1 MKFLINKIYIISL
14 LLIIFLI
21 EPTAFAKDKK
31 IQYSSKNISNYFSGI
46 VSVSKN
52 YNNRAFKHLKKVQ
65 LLKNKHSQ
73 FNIEFIRTLVLI
85 EKFDEA
91 FAFSKNVWTEE
102 ELFFEA
108 DLLLG
113 LNFLIK
119 EDYINAEKHFERLN
133 KISKYNLFFKDF
145 MGNVLIA
152 WSKAAQNDKED
163 SFKYLEKIPNS
174 YNQLTKIQNI
184 FLQCYFDS
192 NETNKLF
199 EELIQSEDYNFSRY
213 NFFLTNYLLHK
224 NKTIEAKK
232 TIQNARKKYNSNLLI
247 KQAENFLYKE
257 NKEIKNFF
265 DCKNPK
271 DSLSEFFYVIAN
283 LYSSEKDYQLS
294 NFYLKISFFLNNKFL
309 TNKALLAENFFYQ
322 KKYEPAIEI
331 YHSLKPIGS
340 IYSWHASKNI
350 AQILINTKGKK
361 YSINNLETEFNLL
374 PKPNF
379 ENYAELANFY
389 KENEYYKESIKY
401 YSLALKVISQD
412 HSLIPKILYRRGSS
426 YERLGDWENAEKDLL
441 DSLKILPNQPHVLNY
456 LGYSWIDKGINLDKG
471 LEMIKKAVS
480 LTENDG
486 YIIDSLGW
494 AYYAKENYVE
504 AELHLQRAVELLP
517 LDPIINDHYAD
528 TLWML
533 NKSVQARYFWKNI
546 LSLDSSE
553 QKLKDAV
560 NEKLIFGIDKKL

>member
-102 ELFFEA
+102 EFFFEA

>member
-65 LLKNKHSQ
+65 LLKNRHSQ

-102 ELFFEA
+102 EFFFEA

-192 NETNKLF
+192 KETNKLF

-271 DSLSEFFYVIAN
+271 DSLAEFLDMV
-283 LYSSEKDYQLS
+283 
-294 NFYLKISFFLNNKFL
+294 
-309 TNKALLAENFFYQ
+309 
-322 KKYEPAIEI
+322 KK
-331 YHSLKPIGS
+331 
-340 IYSWHASKNI
+340 
-350 AQILINTKGKK
+350 
-361 YSINNLETEFNLL
+361 
-374 PKPNF
+374 
-379 ENYAELANFY
+379 
-389 KENEYYKESIKY
+389 
-401 YSLALKVISQD
+401 
-412 HSLIPKILYRRGSS
+412 
-426 YERLGDWENAEKDLL
+426 
-441 DSLKILPNQPHVLNY
+441 
-456 LGYSWIDKGINLDKG
+456 
-471 LEMIKKAVS
+471 
-480 LTENDG
+480 
-486 YIIDSLGW
+486 
-494 AYYAKENYVE
+494 
-504 AELHLQRAVELLP
+504 
-517 LDPIINDHYAD
+517 
-528 TLWML
+528 
-533 NKSVQARYFWKNI
+533 
-546 LSLDSSE
+546 
-553 QKLKDAV
+553 
-560 NEKLIFGIDKKL
+560 